1 MMRQK
6 PNSFVEVLDKATIAS
21 IVMISVIVS
30 LLTLSVPI
38 AAQTLVNLIAF
49 GKLLQPVV
57 TLSIMVLVL
66 MIALGAL
73 NIWQTIIIEVIQQ
86 KLMVKISLNLTRQ
99 FTHLSLDNFS
109 SRHGPELVNS
119 FFEVVTINKALSSLL
134 LYGINLS
141 LQLFFGLILLLFYHP
156 LFLVF
161 DGFIVLSIFLIVF
174 LPYRKGLVSAE
185 KECAEKHQIG
195 AWLEELFTNRFLFR
209 FNRYHHYATQQ
220 TDKYLVSFLKARS
233 MHFKQ
238 LIKHQIGFYLLSAI
252 ASSLLLG
259 LGGYLVINNQLSLGQ
274 LVAAEIVLGALIYT
288 FKRFGVLLENYYDLV
303 TSEHKI
309 DVVLNLPTEG
319 TNSELSKMI
328 MPIKNITL
336 VTEDQKKASSS
347 PENPL
352 VICVNETQNQESL
365 TDFILGFK
373 NNHALTLYINETLCH
388 QEYRR
393 SLREH
398 TLLIREKE
406 WFAGSIYDNLRLN
419 QPSFSLQQL
428 KELLKSFGLMDKIML
443 QPDGLKSMI
452 YDWEQVFTE
461 LELIQLMV
469 IRAALAKP
477 QLIIIDRVFDRLT
490 TKDIELLLF
499 HLTALNKTLLITVTQ
514 YLNLIPL
521 SNLLVLT

>member
-1 MMRQK
+1 MKQEM
-6 PNSFVEVLDKATIAS
+6 NSIVEVLDKATIAS

-30 LLTLSVPI
+30 LLTLSIPI

-73 NIWQTIIIEVIQQ
+73 NIWQSIIIEVIQQ
-86 KLMVKISLNLTRQ
+86 KLMVKISLSLTRQ

-109 SRHGPELVNS
+109 SHHGPELVNR
-119 FFEVVTINKALSSLL
+119 FFEVVTVNKALASLL
-134 LYGINLS
+134 LYGVNLS

-161 DGFIVLSIFLIVF
+161 DGFIILSIILIVF
-174 LPYRKGLVSAE
+174 LPYRKGLASAE
-185 KECAEKHQIG
+185 KECTEKHQIG
-195 AWLEELFTNRFLFR
+195 AWLEELLTNRFLFR

-220 TDKYLVSFLKARS
+220 TDKRLISFLKARN

-274 LVAAEIVLGALIYT
+274 LVAAEIVLGALIYA
-288 FKRFGVLLENYYDLV
+288 FKRFSVLLENYYDLV
-303 TSEHKI
+303 ASEHKI
-309 DVVLNLPTEG
+309 DMVLNLPTESIN
-319 TNSELSKMI
+319 TELSELI
-328 MPIKNITL
+328 LPIKNITL
-336 VTEDQKKASSS
+336 VTQNQEKASST
-347 PENPL
+347 PETPL
-352 VICVNETQNQESL
+352 VICVNETQKQDSC

-373 NNHALTLYINETLCH
+373 NSTDLTVYINETLCNE
-388 QEYRR
+388 EYRR
-393 SLREH
+393 SLRDH
-398 TLLIREKE
+398 TLLLRDIE
-406 WFAGSIYDNLRLN
+406 WFSGSIYDNLRLN
-419 QPSFSLQQL
+419 QPAFSIQQL
-428 KELLKSFGLMDKIML
+428 KELFKSFGLMDKIMS
-443 QPDGLKSMI
+443 QPNGLKSMI

-469 IRAALAKP
+469 IRAILAKP
-477 QLIIIDRVFDRLT
+477 QLIIIDRIFDRLS
-490 TKDIELLLF
+490 TKDIELLLL
-499 HLTALNKTLLITVTQ
+499 HLATLNKTLLITITQ
-514 YLNLIPL
+514 YPNLIPL
-521 SNLLVLT
+521 SNRLVLS